1 MKFWM
6 SIGARLYGV
15 VYEPNQLEIGVEPS
29 LTVPSAYRLTFED
42 EGPVLV
48 KMKNPAAPPGVQVPP
63 IGIPK
68 VQAPSPVGLNGA
80 KSKLSVPVPGA
91 PEKTI
96 KAVPDVTPNVR
107 SLIVP
112 VSVGAIVPPEK
123 VT

>member
-1 MKFWM
+1 M
-6 SIGARLYGV
+6 YGV

-29 LTVPSAYRLTFED
+29 LTVPCAYRLTFED

-48 KMKNPAAPPGVQVPP
+48 KMKYPLPPGVQVAPM
-63 IGIPK
+63 GIK
-68 VQAPSPVGLNGA
+68 AVQAPSPVEANGA
-80 KSKLSVPVPGA
+80 KSKLSVPTPGA

-112 VSVGAIVPPEK
+112 VSVGAIEPPEN